1 MKPLNESGVLSLSK
15 GRFYINSVMKE
26 HQPERIYLSLGTN
39 LGNRELNLE
48 TAKEDLLL
56 EVIILECSPIYQTEP
71 WGYLDQP
78 DFLNQVLAVETSL
91 SPHELLEFIKR
102 IEEKIG
108 RKPSVR
114 FGPRIVDIDILFYG
128 DRIVLEEDL
137 VIPHPRLKDR
147 AFVLI
152 PLADLDPDLTY
163 PGTDFSI
170 SDLLLNVDLT
180 GVDLH
185 QE

>member
-1 MKPLNESGVLSLSK
+1 MKDN
-15 GRFYINSVMKE
+15 
-26 HQPERIYLSLGTN
+26 QPERIYLSLGTN

-48 TAKEDLLL
+48 AAKQELTPQ
-56 EVIILECSPIYQTEP
+56 VKILDSSSLYQTEP

-78 DFLNQVLAVETSL
+78 DFLNQVLVVETSL
-91 SPHELLEFIKR
+91 SPHELLEYVKG
-102 IEEKIG
+102 IEQKIG
-108 RKPSVR
+108 RQPSIR

-128 DRIVLEEDL
+128 NRIIQEEDL

-152 PLADLDPDLTY
+152 PLAEIDPDLIY
-163 PGTDFSI
+163 PGTDHSI
-170 SDLLLNVDLT
+170 SGLLLNVDLT
-180 GVDLH
+180 GVDLY

>member
-1 MKPLNESGVLSLSK
+1 MKDN
-15 GRFYINSVMKE
+15 
-26 HQPERIYLSLGTN
+26 QPERIYLSLGTN

-48 TAKEDLLL
+48 AAKQELTPQ
-56 EVIILECSPIYQTEP
+56 VKILDSSSLYQTEP

-78 DFLNQVLAVETSL
+78 DFLNQVLVVETSL
-91 SPHELLEFIKR
+91 SPHELLEYVKG
-102 IEEKIG
+102 IEQKIG
-108 RKPSVR
+108 RQPSIR

-128 DRIVLEEDL
+128 NRIIQEEDL

-152 PLADLDPDLTY
+152 PLAEIDSDLIY
-163 PGTDFSI
+163 PGTDHSI
-170 SDLLLNVDLT
+170 SGLLLNVDLT
-180 GVDLH
+180 GVDLY